1 MINWKIRY
9 AKIISENPELFDQ
22 DLSALEVGS
31 GNFGISEFL
40 KRKVTGL
47 EPNFSGEVG
56 KFIEPVTGS
65 ILETNFTDMQFDYVI
80 CIDVLE
86 HLNHDDRKKALE
98 EMLRIAKKKVLL
110 SFPCG
115 EVAMWGDENY
125 ANQLKSFGLALP
137 PWLQEHIENRLPN
150 LVDVTKVIHQTGYQ
164 FDLVGNEGMMQ
175 HYGGILLDEF
185 FGSSKQLLNIHS
197 SKITNQAPII
207 DSEWDLYY
215 SFLITID
222 INSKYSKKNAPP
234 NKNLEPELN
243 DRSVKIY
250 AAFHAPIPL
259 DHFGDIEPIAVG
271 KIASNSDF
279 KNYHTDTLKDGSCL
293 NNIRWSELSGIYKI
307 WKETTPSAFIGFC
320 HYRRIFDLRGEK
332 TSEVRSE
339 RVSLDGLP
347 TAATHF
353 SAPLKEKLNPE
364 SIYLPLPEKLDRTIF
379 EQYHF
384 THKINDLCLVLD
396 LLKEYFPDLN
406 DSCQI
411 VFESNMLFSNNMF
424 IASWG
429 NFNEICNIWFTVLT
443 EFEKRVNSNTD
454 NRYQKRDIS
463 FLAERIFT
471 IWINYKKSQGINLV
485 PIPYFHIEYP
495 ELNTSE
501 WTVAI

>member
-9 AKIISENPELFDQ
+9 AKIISENPELFNQ
-22 DLSALEVGS
+22 DLSVLEVGS

-47 EPNFSGEVG
+47 EPIFSGEVG
-56 KFIEPVTGS
+56 KFIEPITGS
-65 ILETNFTDMQFDYVI
+65 ILDTRFTDKQFDYVI

-98 EMLRIAKKKVLL
+98 EMLRIAKGKVLL

-125 ANQLKSFGLALP
+125 ANQLKNFGLVLP
-137 PWLQEHIENRLPN
+137 SWLQEHIDNRLPN
-150 LVDVTKVIHQTGYQ
+150 LVDITQIIHQAGYK
-164 FDLVGNEGMMQ
+164 FDLIGNEGMMQ
-175 HYGGILLDEF
+175 HYGGLLLDTF
-185 FGSSKQLLNIHS
+185 FGSSSQLLNIHS
-197 SKITNQAPII
+197 NKIKNQAPII

-215 SFLITID
+215 SFLISIN
-222 INSKYSKKNAPP
+222 INSKYIKKNVVP
-234 NKNLEPELN
+234 NKQLKSGLN
-243 DRSVKIY
+243 DEDIKIY

-271 KIASNSDF
+271 KIARNGYSKSFLNDMLTDGNS
-279 KNYHTDTLKDGSCL
+279 L
-293 NNIRWSELSGIYKI
+293 NNIRWSELSGMYKI
-307 WKETTPSAFIGFC
+307 WKEAIPSDYVGFC
-320 HYRRIFDLRGEK
+320 HYRRVFDLRCE
-332 TSEVRSE
+332 EVPKIRSE
-339 RVSLDGLP
+339 RISLEGLP
-347 TAATHF
+347 KAGTKL
-353 SAPLKEKLNPE
+353 SAPFKAILNPD

-406 DSCQI
+406 DSCQVI
-411 VFESNMLFSNNMF
+411 FESDSLFSNNMF
-424 IASWG
+424 VTSWN
-429 NFNEICNIWFTVLT
+429 NFNEICNIWFTVLS
-443 EFEKRVNSNTD
+443 EFEKRVNSYTD
-454 NRYQKRDIS
+454 NRYQQRDIS

-471 IWINYKKSQGINLV
+471 IWVHYKKDQGLNLV
-485 PIPYFHIEYP
+485 HIPYFHIEYP
-495 ELNTSE
+495 ELDTAE